1 MSTTPSSQL
10 STDVRTVKDYLA
22 LASYRDRFSEVLKS
36 RAPQFMAAITQV
48 SQLPALRDA
57 EPRSIIAAA
66 MTAATL
72 DLPINP
78 TLGQAHIIAYADG
91 ERKVAQFQIGYKGLI
106 QLALRSGQ
114 YKRLNAGPVHGK
126 AFKGY
131 DIVGEP
137 VLDFNNYDPAA
148 EITGYFCA
156 FETRNGFQKV
166 VYWTK
171 EQVEAHAKRFSRAYQ
186 KGYRSSPWFSDFDSM
201 ATKTVVKSALTK
213 WGILSVEM
221 QRAAVHDQGVQDDID
236 ADVRYADGE
245 DIQGDAAPAGNATP
259 AESPAPR
266 PEPRKPRKGVS
277 AAADPKPVTPAAPA
291 QTVEPDGPRTDP
303 APEPEPAKPEAAPA
317 PKPEPAKE
325 APKAA
330 APAEPAPKPSATPRA
345 FLNDKELIETVVK
358 VTRAT
363 PLQIKK
369 GDNTYASVQA
379 EVTGGFV
386 GVIYHVGGGLLDGD
400 KPVLNEP
407 WAPGAE
413 LRVSLL
419 GTLNSKIG
427 KVQTFVQKVALANPE
442 ATGATEG
449 AMEV

>member
-1 MSTTPSSQL
+1 MSTIASSQL
-10 STDVRTVKDYLA
+10 STEVRTVKDYLA

-36 RAPQFMAAITQV
+36 RAPQFMATIVQI

-72 DLPINP
+72 DLPINQ

-91 ERKVAQFQIGYKGLI
+91 DRKVAQFQIGYKGLI

-114 YKRLNAGPVHGK
+114 YKRLNAGPLHGN

-221 QRAAVHDQGVQDDID
+221 QRAAVHDQGVQEDID

-245 DIQGDAAPAGNATP
+245 DIQVDAAPVGNAAPTE
-259 AESPAPR
+259 APAPR
-266 PEPRKPRKGVS
+266 PEPRKPRKGVA
-277 AAADPKPVTPAAPA
+277 AAADPKPVTPLAPPA
-291 QTVEPDGPRTDP
+291 QTVEPEP
-303 APEPEPAKPEAAPA
+303 APAKPEPAAEPE
-317 PKPEPAKE
+317 PKPEPIKE

-330 APAEPAPKPSATPRA
+330 APAEPAPRPSATPRA